1 MHYIRAKD
9 HKQNEYKSL
18 KDMYEAYGLSISY
31 SAFIKRLD
39 AGWSIRECLEGRI
52 RPGKRVVYQKTLYRS
67 IKELCIALDISAAD
81 FSRISKKIK
90 TVGLTVDKCRKMK
103 QIRQEEAK
111 RKFEQELKEQNI
123 GVDKKGQFEMF
134 KGDK

>member
-1 MHYIRAKD
+1 MHFIRAKD

-18 KDMYEAYGLSISY
+18 KDMYEAYGLKVSY

-39 AGWSIRECLEGRI
+39 AGWTVQECLEGRI
-52 RPGKRVVYQKTLYRS
+52 RPGKSVVYQKTLYRS

-81 FSRISKKIK
+81 FNRIIKKIK
-90 TVGLTVDKCRKMK
+90 TVGLTVDKCRKLK

-134 KGDK
+134 KDNE